1 MQGCPGQGDGLQPNR
16 FLSRNDRVSEQRA
29 GEGCDD
35 QIAEYNK
42 QKDICN
48 PDQDLVISLP
58 LYNIPGLNTEK
69 RQDQIGKK
77 ISSLQS
83 PQIPLHPP
91 QEKDLPIPMNIP
103 CSGKDS
109 IAELL

>member
-1 MQGCPGQGDGLQPNR
+1 MIGFPNR
-16 FLSRNDRVSEQRA
+16 GQAKVAMIRLQNTT
-29 GEGCDD
+29 
-35 QIAEYNK
+35 NK

-48 PDQDLVISLP
+48 PDQDFVISLP
-58 LYNIPGLNTEK
+58 LYNISGLNTEK